1 MLKLTVLVKRTRL
14 VPSCTTER
22 GNEMAKNYWC
32 VTYLE
37 TDADGTTSFGN
48 VGSMIYDCYGDA
60 LNALEND
67 VREYLLGYSMPED
80 YKIDHVDGTNHWEFI
95 HASNAKMEWEI
106 QMMNN
111 SLEMNEV
118 EEEKPK
124 KKFEVHYS
132 FYLSESEEVEAE
144 SEEEARDIVE
154 RMLDNGELGNL
165 NEMDIGERKVWIG

>member
-1 MLKLTVLVKRTRL
+1 MKRTRL
-14 VPSCTTER
+14 ALSCTTER
-22 GNEMAKNYWC
+22 RNEMAKNYWC

-37 TDADGTTSFGN
+37 TDADGHTSFGN

-67 VREYLLGYSMPED
+67 VREYLLGFSMSKD
-80 YKIDHVDGTNHWEFI
+80 YKVDHVEGTNHWEFI
-95 HASNAKMEWEI
+95 HANNTKMEWEI

-111 SLEMNEV
+111 SLEMNEI
-118 EEEKPK
+118 EEEKPKMK

-144 SEEEARDIVE
+144 TEEEARDIVE
-154 RMLDNGELGNL
+154 QMLDNGELGNL
-165 NEMDIGERKVWIG
+165 NEMDVMDRKVWVD